1 MLYKKF
7 SRQVGDTA
15 LPPESLKFYLENAKE
30 YLGVK
35 NSVRFK
41 NIVKG
46 VEMTKVIAI
55 TGQTQSVVKTT
66 TVEQAMCFDY
76 ELLKENYG
84 VNLEIDNNSRS
95 EESDQ
100 TEDRREYK
108 Y

>member
-1 MLYKKF
+1 
-7 SRQVGDTA
+7 VGDTA

-46 VEMTKVIAI
+46 VEMTKVIPV
-55 TGQTQSVVKTT
+55 TGSSPQVIKTS
-66 TVEQAMCFDY
+66 TVDQAMCFDY
-76 ELLKENYG
+76 ELLAENYG
-84 VNLEIDNNSRS
+84 VNLEIDNSGRN
-95 EESDQ
+95 EGTEQ
-100 TEDRREYK
+100 TESKKAYK